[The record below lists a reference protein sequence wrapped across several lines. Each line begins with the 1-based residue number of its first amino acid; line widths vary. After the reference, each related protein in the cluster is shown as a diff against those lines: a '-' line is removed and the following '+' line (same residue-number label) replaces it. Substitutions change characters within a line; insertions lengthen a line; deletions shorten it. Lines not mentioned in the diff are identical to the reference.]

1 MKTIRGRILLAFL
14 ILCLLIAPFI
24 VFSFV
29 SLRKINNSK
38 NLKEQVDILNI
49 NRLKAINH
57 FDIAIKA
64 DIKLDSFYIT
74 ETSSNIKKQQYY
86 IDLAK
91 QSLRLARHS
100 EFPKSNIIPKRIQ
113 GVENEI
119 ENIIEKSNKV
129 VELQLRRGFRD
140 YGLEGLMRNK
150 IHALEN
156 NSEGLTLTENLM
168 LRRREKDYFLRDD
181 LHYADLLNTECEVL
195 IAKLSKTEDFI
206 ETKKALAE
214 YLDIFND
221 IVAIEQE
228 IGNESLGL
236 LFELNQANIALDK
249 KVAKLSEVIESDL
262 NNLES
267 SIKSYIILFFGLTI
281 TFAIVFAF
289 LFSGHISK
297 PIQGLIQNMNM
308 DTISEENF
316 KETNK
321 ITSKFELKEL
331 KILTQKYN
339 DLVAKIRN
347 QIRDLHSNN
356 NELYDLTLKLSE
368 SENELK
374 EASAVKD
381 KFFSI
386 ISHDLRGHT
395 GNILSLANILD
406 QDDNELS
413 ENEKS
418 VFVKYMVDSSQNL
431 QLLLDNLLNWAKS
444 QMNDHDISK
453 KSFNIGKLVEN
464 NIELFKDN
472 SFRKKVKITF
482 KNNDKFK
489 AYADKDM
496 VDFIIRNL
504 LSNALKFT
512 KSGDTISFKI
522 SEVGVKLKVEITD
535 TGVGM
540 SKDEIEVL
548 LNSDDGGFTKKG
560 TENEVGTGLGF
571 SICKDFVRR
580 NGGKIEITSK
590 KGKGSTFSFTLPTSL
605 TRESI
610 KNLVV

>member
-14 ILCLLIAPFI
+14 ILCLLIAPFLL
-24 VFSFV
+24 FSFV

-74 ETSSNIKKQQYY
+74 ETSSNFKKQRHY

-91 QSLRLARHS
+91 QSLRLAQYS

-113 GVENEI
+113 GVEDEI

-140 YGLEGLMRNK
+140 YGLEGLMREK

-156 NSEGLTLTENLM
+156 NSEGLTLAENLM

-195 IAKLSKTEDFI
+195 ITKLSKSEDAI
-206 ETKKALAE
+206 KTKKALAE
-214 YLDIFND
+214 YLAIFNE

-236 LFELNQANIALDK
+236 LFELNQANTALDK
-249 KVAKLSEVIESDL
+249 KVAKLSEVIETDL
-262 NNLES
+262 NYLES

-281 TFAIVFAF
+281 AFAIVFAF
-289 LFSGHISK
+289 LFSGHIAK
-297 PIQGLIQNMNM
+297 PIQGLIQNM

-316 KETNK
+316 KENHK

-374 EASAVKD
+374 EASAIKD

-406 QDDNELS
+406 QDGNELS

-482 KNNDKFK
+482 KNNDRFK

-580 NGGKIEITSK
+580 NGGEIEITSK

-610 KNLVV
+610 ENLVV